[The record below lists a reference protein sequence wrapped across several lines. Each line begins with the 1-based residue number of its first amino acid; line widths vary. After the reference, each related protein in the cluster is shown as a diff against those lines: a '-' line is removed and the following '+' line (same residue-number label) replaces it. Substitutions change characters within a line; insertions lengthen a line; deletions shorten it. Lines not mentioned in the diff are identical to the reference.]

1 MTHRELKLLLLL
13 VVSSAGGCL
22 LPEVSGLDDID
33 HMDLGREGLLCVRR
47 GGRGIMRSHHKGQ
60 VM

>member
-33 HMDLGREGLLCVRR
+33 HMDLGRKGLLYVWR
-47 GGRGIMRSHHKGQ
+47 GGEGHHAIPP
-60 VM
+60 